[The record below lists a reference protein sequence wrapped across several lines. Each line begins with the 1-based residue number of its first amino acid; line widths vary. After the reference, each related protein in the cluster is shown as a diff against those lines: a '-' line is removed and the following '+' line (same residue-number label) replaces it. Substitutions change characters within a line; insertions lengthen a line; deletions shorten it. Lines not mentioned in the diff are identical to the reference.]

1 MKKLLTCIECPKG
14 CVLSIDIEICNR
26 FTGQIPR
33 SENCRISKVSGN
45 ECPKGEEYAHQEIE
59 NPMRI
64 LTSAVLTQ
72 GFALKMVPVR
82 TDKPIP
88 KSRIM
93 EAMDEIKKIRLK
105 KPVKTGEV
113 VLENLLGIGANVISV
128 RDVGLA

>member
-1 MKKLLTCIECPKG
+1 MTKKLICIECPKG
-14 CVLSIDIEICNR
+14 CVLSIDIESCCI
-26 FTGQIPR
+26 T
-33 SENCRISKVSGN
+33 KVSGN

-64 LTSAVLTQ
+64 LTSVVLTQ
-72 GFALKMVPVR
+72 GLALKMVPVR

-93 EAMDEIKKIRLK
+93 EAMDEIKKIRLEK
-105 KPVKTGEV
+105 SVKTGEI